1 MKALAII
8 ALVFGAIS
16 ILIPVGGVF
25 IAMFCSVIALIT
37 FYKCPTLS
45 GVTFGLNILST
56 AFLTPSIA
64 ITAVSMQQNG
74 ENGVGLYWFYVG
86 FHIVLFI
93 LAIIIS
99 IIMKKKAANKANK
112 QAAIA

>member
-1 MKALAII
+1 MKALSII
-8 ALVFGAIS
+8 VLIFAALS
-16 ILIPVGGVF
+16 IFIPLGGVF
-25 IAMFCSVIALIT
+25 IAMLCSVFALIT

-64 ITAVSMQQNG
+64 ITAASMQQNG

-86 FHIVLFI
+86 FHVVLFI
-93 LAIIIS
+93 LAVIIS
-99 IIMKKKAANKANK
+99 MILKKKSASK
-112 QAAIA
+112 QKNMQVA